1 MRIIVV
7 PIYFLEHKSKSLDLT
22 QGMKIESMNDIFFED
37 VFPCKDTRETSS
49 NKRTHDTRSVLTQS
63 EDGHRNVGACRAMV
77 KLPKIQPKLLNAYL
91 WNMQIMIVQKIVIRD
106 ANKEHNRIGFY

>member
-49 NKRTHDTRSVLTQS
+49 NKRTHETTSVPTQS
-63 EDGHRNVGACRAMV
+63 ENE
-77 KLPKIQPKLLNAYL
+77 PKLSKRA
-91 WNMQIMIVQKIVIRD
+91 KIVKFFWTRLS
-106 ANKEHNRIGFY
+106 NLYVGK